1 MTWGEHPDKSYPTT
15 LKDCFALAGKTRKG
29 GGDNDR
35 HGIIVLYLEGM
46 PLEGG
51 AAGQKGDFHDL
62 CCCRSGST
70 VGTAVQIHSPA
81 VFGMKS
87 THFWML

>member
-51 AAGQKGDFHDL
+51 QLGKRGISTTCAVAGAEALLGLPF
-62 CCCRSGST
+62 RS
-70 VGTAVQIHSPA
+70 IHLLFLA
-81 VFGMKS
+81 
-87 THFWML
+87 